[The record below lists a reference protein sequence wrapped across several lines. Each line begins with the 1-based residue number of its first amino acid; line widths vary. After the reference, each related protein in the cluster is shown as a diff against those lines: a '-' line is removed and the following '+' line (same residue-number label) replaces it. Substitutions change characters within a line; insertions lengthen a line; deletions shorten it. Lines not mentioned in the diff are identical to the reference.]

1 MSILPEEAINKIIMY
16 NIPTY
21 PFLEEL
27 KKARFIRCKCKCE
40 GCRYKQH
47 FGCYEYEFNN
57 PDNGKRGIS
66 GNIIRL
72 RQENTENDYDSRQSL
87 LWSEDDSDS
96 ESDGSIIEIYDNRQS
111 LLWTLHNS

>member
-72 RQENTENDYDSRQSL
+72 RQENTENDYDS
-87 LWSEDDSDS
+87 DS

>member
-57 PDNGKRGIS
+57 PDNGKRGIR

-72 RQENTENDYDSRQSL
+72 RQENTENDYDS
-87 LWSEDDSDS
+87 DS
-96 ESDGSIIEIYDNRQS
+96 ESSDSIIEIYDNTQS
-111 LLWTLHNS
+111 LLWALHNS